1 MRTNLKLA
9 LALLCGVGLG
19 AAATHGLR
27 AAPEITRNVLQHAD
41 LTGTTTT
48 EVYMTLIEAPPGSA
62 FAPHVHHGDEFT
74 YVMEGALDL
83 DIAGQGTKSVKA
95 GDTIPWRQGRERDAA
110 EAARGAHRRQGQAA
124 RRPREVRRTR
134 AAAMCGRRRSR
145 FPEEP
150 CTPL

>member
-48 EVYMTLIEAPPGSA
+48 EVYMTEITAPPGST
-62 FAPHVHHGDEFT
+62 FAPHIHHGDEFT
-74 YVMEGALDL
+74 YVMQGSAEIDVAGEGA
-83 DIAGQGTKSVKA
+83 KSFKA
-95 GDTIPWRQGRERDAA
+95 GDTIHGKVTGDK
-110 EAARGAHRRQGQAA
+110 
-124 RRPREVRRTR
+124 
-134 AAAMCGRRRSR
+134 
-145 FPEEP
+145 
-150 CTPL
+150 PLKLLAVHIVDE

>member
-9 LALLCGVGLG
+9 LALVCGVGLG

-27 AAPEITRNVLQHAD
+27 AEQEIKRNVLQHAD

-48 EVYMTLIEAPPGSA
+48 EVYMTMIEAPPGSV
-62 FAPHVHHGDEFT
+62 FAPHIHHGDEFT

-95 GDTIPWRQGRERDAA
+95 GDTIHVNRETVHGGKVASA
-110 EAARGAHRRQGQAA
+110 
-124 RRPREVRRTR
+124 
-134 AAAMCGRRRSR
+134 
-145 FPEEP
+145 
-150 CTPL
+150 TPLKLLAVHIVDKGKPLIDPVK

>member
-1 MRTNLKLA
+1 MRTNLKLT

-95 GDTIPWRQGRERDAA
+95 GDTIHVNRETVHGGKVASA
-110 EAARGAHRRQGQAA
+110 
-124 RRPREVRRTR
+124 
-134 AAAMCGRRRSR
+134 
-145 FPEEP
+145 
-150 CTPL
+150 TPLKLLAVHIVDKGKPLVDPVK